1 MSSLLERVPA
11 VSCLSI
17 RCFKI
22 SKCVS
27 FTYGLGSLQ
36 TDVFALDPRVNESPC
51 NPLRIG
57 FSNLYISDFPR
68 CYHHWFSKPSIL
80 QVCLCRIWGFEM
92 PDVEHKALALREK
105 FHIFEIP
112 HKCGLMYLGLIVVVI
127 CACMCVCYFCAHVD
141 ACVCVW
147 DHFSASPTHLDAVLL
162 SLVVEAL
169 FSDLFQRKLLHI
181 YL

>member
-1 MSSLLERVPA
+1 MS
-11 VSCLSI
+11 LSH
-17 RCFKI
+17 
-22 SKCVS
+22 
-27 FTYGLGSLQ
+27 GLGSLQ

-141 ACVCVW
+141 GCVCVYETISLPLLPILMLFFYLLLW
-147 DHFSASPTHLDAVLL
+147 RLCFLIFFRGNYFIYICKFVVLMEESEFRIFL
-162 SLVVEAL
+162 CQQFV
-169 FSDLFQRKLLHI
+169 FF
-181 YL
+181 